1 MPKRWRRYHQFREET
16 PLPLPV
22 NPAAGEPETERER
35 EVRQALAD
43 LRRLRQERQE
53 AG

>member
-1 MPKRWRRYHQFREET
+1 MPKRWRRYHQSSKEL
-16 PLPLPV
+16 PAPLPV
-22 NPAAGEPETERER
+22 DSQPGEPETERER

-43 LRRLRQERQE
+43 LKRLRQERPE